1 MTLPQTLPGM
11 FLRTGLQVWIKGWNN
26 LLSNSNTKNRWG
38 KVCASK
44 YRLVHLLGIHWIFGC
59 ENVCCTAQQC
69 SGFTLITAL
78 RVTDLS
84 MCVLLSY
91 RSCTPHDR
99 TFLCSLFVPVCSSAT
114 VLWHA
119 VVQLIWATLVKSPS
133 LICSRYALLTCA
145 DNTALSGFIF
155 FIRLLDV
162 SLHRIIIPIHFPL
175 IYAIW
180 WALTHKSL
188 YEWMAESVFPLP
200 HMTLAMISASPISVR
215 T

>member
-1 MTLPQTLPGM
+1 MCLEVSFSPFTRDTLNFRLWKCMLHRPAV
-11 FLRTGLQVWIKGWNN
+11 FRFH
-26 LLSNSNTKNRWG
+26 SHH
-38 KVCASK
+38 CASLI
-44 YRLVHLLGIHWIFGC
+44 YRCAFCSV
-59 ENVCCTAQQC
+59 TAHAHHTT
-69 SGFTLITAL
+69 GHFYVVYLFLFA
-78 RVTDLS
+78 V
-84 MCVLLSY
+84 VLLCCGMLY
-91 RSCTPHDR
+91 
-99 TFLCSLFVPVCSSAT
+99 
-114 VLWHA
+114 

-155 FIRLLDV
+155 CIRLLDV
-162 SLHRIIIPIHFPL
+162 SLHRIIISIHFPL

-200 HMTLAMISASPISVR
+200 HMTLVMISASPISVR

>member
-1 MTLPQTLPGM
+1 MYAAPSSSVQVSLSSLRCVSLIYRCAFCSVTAHAHHTTGHFYVVYL
-11 FLRTGLQVWIKGWNN
+11 FLFAV
-26 LLSNSNTKNRWG
+26 
-38 KVCASK
+38 
-44 YRLVHLLGIHWIFGC
+44 
-59 ENVCCTAQQC
+59 
-69 SGFTLITAL
+69 
-78 RVTDLS
+78 
-84 MCVLLSY
+84 VLL
-91 RSCTPHDR
+91 C
-99 TFLCSLFVPVCSSAT
+99 CGM
-114 VLWHA
+114 
-119 VVQLIWATLVKSPS
+119 LVKSPS

-155 FIRLLDV
+155 FIHLLDV
-162 SLHRIIIPIHFPL
+162 SLHRIIISIHFPL